1 MEGSRRKEVSHGKKG
16 SIGLIIFY
24 CTKEGSNSAKSFLS
38 ISSVWSFVSSRKE
51 ESDIKEGTI
60 VVLKERI

>member
-38 ISSVWSFVSSRKE
+38 ISSV
-51 ESDIKEGTI
+51 
-60 VVLKERI
+60 